1 MKIINKLVLLLCLV
15 IAPSTLAESFR
26 VIVGLS
32 KPPYVIQ
39 EQAGGFEIELIK
51 EILHNMNLEAE
62 FLFVPMGRS
71 KRLLDHDMGDA
82 ILTANPHIIKDE
94 KLLSDVYI
102 IYQNVA
108 ITLKSSNLKIESLK
122 DLSKNRVVAFQMA
135 NKLLGDAYS
144 DAVLKNSNY
153 MEIPNQFRQVKLLLE
168 GRMQV
173 AVMDINIFK
182 YFFNLIG
189 HDEMEEKVDIH
200 HIFPKSPYQ
209 MAFKDPKH
217 VKSFN
222 QSLLAVRKSEFYQA
236 LLKKYRL
243 ESQDSLYVHY

>member
-1 MKIINKLVLLLCLV
+1 MNIINKLVMLFCLV
-15 IAPSTLAESFR
+15 LAPGALADSFR

-39 EQAGGFEIELIK
+39 EQASGFEIELIN

-82 ILTANPHIIKDE
+82 ILTANPHIIKDD

-108 ITLKSSNLKIESLK
+108 ITLKSSNLKIGSLQ
-122 DLSKNRVVAFQMA
+122 DLSENRVVAFQMA

-144 DAVLKNSNY
+144 DAVLNNPNY

-168 GRMQV
+168 GRMQI

-189 HDEMEEKVDIH
+189 QDEMEEKVDIH

-209 MAFKDPKH
+209 MAFKDPKY
-217 VKSFN
+217 VKPFN
-222 QSLLAVRKSEFYQA
+222 QSLLKVRKSGFYQA
-236 LLKKYRL
+236 LLKKYLL
-243 ESQDSLYVHY
+243 ESQDSLHVHY